1 MTLSR
6 SFSVDLQWHQ
16 LVCRTFLDH
25 NVFTLCRTSP
35 VQTLHH
41 IQNSVPEWL
50 AHPYSWGLDF
60 NARLSQGYILP
71 KPGRHFLKA
80 RPIVNYSSA
89 WPRRLGQGLGIALL
103 EIPQVVYHELLK
115 YKDVDDVMN
124 EIKSLFSFATTQDIE
139 YELYQ
144 SDIAGFYHQVEHSRI
159 FHAVEFALHQFCL
172 LQHVHLDSTRLYRL
186 IPTKWNALFELF
198 EDTGDH
204 KANSTEKSNWL
215 TNLHWFSIYCIVLIF
230 MWGFKYSNNT
240 GVLPWGP
247 SGPQFY
253 VQLLH

>member
-50 AHPYSWGLDF
+50 AHPYSRGLDF

-159 FHAVEFALHQFCL
+159 FQAVEFALHQFCL

-186 IPTKWNALFELF
+186 LPTKWNALFELF

-215 TNLHWFSIYCIVLIF
+215 TNLHWFSIY
-230 MWGFKYSNNT
+230 
-240 GVLPWGP
+240 
-247 SGPQFY
+247 
-253 VQLLH
+253 